1 MKKQIIRKISILLC
15 ITLAI
20 ESVCLVRD
28 VSALSRAKYTKQ
40 TIDKSTTF
48 GKVKVEEYYELIQLK
63 GDTPAIQKINKALRK
78 DCNKFLKSSYV
89 EYIKDYS
96 KEINYDDECYWT
108 ASSYVKYNKKGIISI
123 KVESGG
129 WLGRVGITDEYGLN
143 YSLKTGK
150 RIYLHQAC
158 RKSKKTTKKTLI
170 KVIKKQKDFG
180 TQKKYA
186 LKRVKKMKV
195 KKIDFYIK
203 KNGKVMAIF
212 DQYEIGNFA
221 YTQEFKVGKRK

>member
-1 MKKQIIRKISILLC
+1 MMKQIIRKISILLC

-28 VSALSRAKYTKQ
+28 VSALSRAKYTKE
-40 TIDKSTTF
+40 TIDQSTIF
-48 GKVKVEEYYELIQLK
+48 EKVKVGVIYELIQLK
-63 GDTPAIQKINKALRK
+63 GDTPAIQIINKALRK
-78 DCNKFLKSSYV
+78 DCKKFFDSSYI
-89 EYIKDYS
+89 ETIKDYA
-96 KEINYDDECYWT
+96 KEKNSDGECYWS
-108 ASSYVKYNKKGIISI
+108 AYSYVKYNKKGIISI
-123 KVESGG
+123 KVEISG
-129 WLGRVGITDEYGLN
+129 WLGRVGVSDDYGLT

-158 RKSKKTTKKTLI
+158 RKSKKATKKTLI

-221 YTQEFKVGKRK
+221 YTQEFKVGRRK

>member
-1 MKKQIIRKISILLC
+1 MVKQIIRKISLVLC
-15 ITLAI
+15 ITFAF
-20 ESVCLVRD
+20 ESVLLVRD

-48 GKVKVEEYYELIQLK
+48 GKVKVEEYYKLIQLK

-89 EYIKDYS
+89 EDIKNYA
-96 KEINYDDECYWT
+96 KEINFDDECHLT
-108 ASSYVKYNKKGIISI
+108 ACSYVKYNKKGIISI
-123 KVESGG
+123 KVESSG
-129 WLGRVGITDEYGLN
+129 WLGRVGVTDEYGLN

-150 RIYLHQAC
+150 RIYLHKAC
-158 RKSKKTTKKTLI
+158 RKSKKATKKALI

-203 KNGKVMAIF
+203 KNGKVMVIF